1 MTFKLVIVESPAK
14 CRKIE
19 EYLGSGY
26 KVMAS
31 FGHIRKLNKRKG
43 LGCIDISNN
52 FTPEFIIE
60 DKAKQVKLLR
70 SAVKKATEVIIATDD
85 DREGEAIGWHLCIVL
100 GLQINKTKRIIF
112 NAITKDAIQR
122 AIQNPTTLC
131 MPKINAQLARS
142 VLDFLIGY
150 SISPILW
157 KRIKKGLSAGR
168 CQTPALRLVYDKTK
182 EIKETKGYFVYDIFG
197 EFQRKE
203 GKGKEG
209 EGKQGKEK
217 EGKKET
223 HKFELDTNYSTKEEV
238 IEFLEICKNKKE
250 WILKSRKPKIKVK
263 KSPKPLIT
271 STIQQ
276 RISSL
281 YGYSPKDTMSIC
293 QVLYEN
299 GFITYM
305 RTDNPNFSG
314 EFLNKAKEHISERY
328 GDDYFEYK
336 QTKGSKNAQ
345 EAHEA
350 IRPTNLKVER
360 LPQKFN
366 ERQRKVYEFIYR
378 HSLECC
384 MIDAQMWNYVWY
396 LEISDKEDEATNEP
410 TNENE
415 YFEYSLEIPK
425 VYGWLIVENKNYEK
439 EKILK
444 KEMEE
449 NEGCCMAYT
458 SIESVGKII
467 GKKSNY
473 NEASLVNMLEKKGI
487 GRPSTFSSLV
497 SKIQE
502 RQYVRK
508 GDIESKTTQI
518 EEPYMRSN
526 NEIKVKTTSKKL
538 GNEKN
543 KLILEKI
550 GERVIELLI
559 ANYDD
564 LFNYDF
570 TKRMEDKLDKIA
582 QNELVWYKVVDE
594 MYQEL
599 QKRNLEVSKKEL
611 KNEWQLKEDVYLK
624 LGPYGYYV
632 EEKKTDGSLKR
643 SPCNDD
649 MVLDDLLR
657 EGKKDIQSILK
668 LKEVSLLN
676 GEKVVIYEGKFGPY
690 FKYKNENY
698 SIEKKLVYDKQDIV
712 NAIQA
717 KKEKASVEEIRISD
731 KFVIR
736 NGKFGYYCMEKAD
749 NKSVNKTTKTTK
761 SKKPKFYS
769 LKGCPI
775 EVNQENK
782 DELLRWLNEKYKLD
796 M

>member
-70 SAVKKATEVIIATDD
+70 SAVKKAIEVIIATDD

-100 GLQINKTKRIIF
+100 GLPINKTKRIIF

-182 EIKETKGYFVYDIFG
+182 EIQKTKGYFVYDIFG
-197 EFQRKE
+197 EFYNKTINE
-203 GKGKEG
+203 
-209 EGKQGKEK
+209 KQKEK
-217 EGKKET
+217 T
-223 HKFELDTNYSTKEEV
+223 YKFELDTNYTSKEEV
-238 IEFLEICKNKKE
+238 IEFLEICKNKNE

-314 EFLNKAKEHISERY
+314 EFINKAKEHISERY
-328 GDDYFEYK
+328 GDNYFEYK

-366 ERQRKVYEFIYR
+366 ERQRKIYEFIYK

-384 MIDAQMWNYVWY
+384 MIDAEMLNYVWY
-396 LEISDKEDEATNEP
+396 FVVREYNETNEV
-410 TNENE
+410 E

-439 EKILK
+439 EKIFK

-458 SIESVGKII
+458 SIDSVGKII
-467 GKKSNY
+467 GRKSNY

-508 GDIESKTTQI
+508 GDIESKTTEI
-518 EEPYMRSN
+518 EEPYMTSN

-559 ANYDD
+559 TNYDD

-570 TKRMEDKLDKIA
+570 TKKMEDKLDKIA

-594 MYQEL
+594 LYQEL
-599 QKRNLEVSKKEL
+599 QKRNLEVSKKEI

-649 MVLDDLLR
+649 MVLEDLLR

-668 LKEVSLLN
+668 LKEVCLLN
-676 GEKVVIYEGKFGPY
+676 GEKVIIYDGKFGPY
-690 FKYKNENY
+690 FKYKNDNY
-698 SIEKKLVYDKQDIV
+698 SIEKKLVYDKEDIEY
-712 NAIQA
+712 AIQA
-717 KKEKASVEEIRISD
+717 KKQKANIEEIRISD

-736 NGKFGYYCMEKAD
+736 NGKFGYYCMEKQ
-749 NKSVNKTTKTTK
+749 N
-761 SKKPKFYS
+761 KKPKFYS
-769 LKGCPI
+769 LKGCNI
-775 EVNQENK
+775 DINEENK
-782 DELLRWLNEKYKLD
+782 NELMRWLNDKYKLYK
-796 M
+796 